1 MENNNQNLNQKSF
14 SSGDEFRMRQYIF
27 SDLSKAEIEKLVLRN
42 VDTNNQIRE
51 SVENIIKEVKTNGDT
66 ALKNFALQFDKVDL
80 PNLFIEKNEI
90 NQLAN
95 DISDEVKQAIN
106 VAYINIKKFH
116 ESQISKEEKVETT
129 AGVSCWREIRAIERV
144 GLYIPGGTAVLPSTF
159 LMLGIPA
166 KIAGC
171 NEIVVCSPPQKT
183 GSINGYI
190 AYVAQLLEIDKIYLV
205 GGAQAVAAMAYG
217 TESIPKVDKI
227 FGPGNQ
233 FVTMAKTLVQSTTN
247 TAIDMPAGPS
257 EVLVIAD
264 ETANPVFVASDLLA
278 QCEHGIDSQA
288 VLVSTSALIIEQT
301 QIELK
306 KQLQILPRKEIAAK
320 AIENSYS
327 VLVKDLEEA
336 MIFSNENAPEHL
348 ILATDNWKDITNHII
363 NAGSVFAGNLTPESA
378 GDYASG
384 TNHTLP
390 TSAYAR
396 SYSGVSLDS
405 FVKKITFQ
413 HISESGIKNL
423 GPTIE
428 ILAEIEGLQAHKNAV
443 SVRLQEIKE

>member
-1 MENNNQNLNQKSF
+1 MKTYNYK
-14 SSGDEFRMRQYIF
+14 
-27 SDLSKAEIEKLVLRN
+27 DLSKADIQKLMIRN
-42 VDTNNQIRE
+42 ADTANTIRE
-51 SVENIIKEVKTNGDT
+51 KVEQIITEVKTNGDE
-66 ALKNFALQFDKVDL
+66 ALKSYAQKFDQVSL
-80 PNLFIEKNEI
+80 NSLFIGKEEI
-90 NQLAN
+90 AKQAN
-95 DISDEVKQAIN
+95 TISIEVKNAIK
-106 VAYINIKKFH
+106 VAYNNIKKFH
-116 ESQISKEEKVETT
+116 ETQIHKEEKIETT
-129 AGVSCWREIRAIERV
+129 SGVACWREVRAIERV

-171 NEIVVCSPPQKT
+171 KEIVVCSPPQKD
-183 GSINGYI
+183 GNVNGYL
-190 AYVAQLLEIDKIYLV
+190 AFVAELLGIEKIYLA

-233 FVTMAKTLVQSTTN
+233 YVTMAKTLVQSTTN

-264 ETANPVFVASDLLA
+264 ETANPIFVAADLLA
-278 QCEHGIDSQA
+278 QAEHGVDSQV
-288 VLVSTSALIIEQT
+288 VLVSSSLRINEETQT
-301 QIELK
+301 ELQ
-306 KQLQILPRKEIAAK
+306 KQLAELPRKDIAAK
-320 AIENSYS
+320 ALENSYT
-327 VLVKDLEEA
+327 VLVDDLNQA
-336 MIFSNENAPEHL
+336 MTFSNDYAPEHL
-348 ILATDNWKDITNHII
+348 ILATDHWQKITDKII

-405 FVKKITFQ
+405 FIKKITFQ
-413 HISESGIKNL
+413 HINESGIRNL
-423 GPTIE
+423 GPSIE
-428 ILAEIEGLQAHKNAV
+428 ILAEIEGLYAHKNAV
-443 SVRLQEIKE
+443 TVRLAEIKE